1 MNGSLRIIHNIIY
14 NGIHEKKIINGR
26 KITKKNIRGHPVD
39 IYISNKSVRIK
50 EIWAVE

>member
-1 MNGSLRIIHNIIY
+1 MAFTK
-14 NGIHEKKIINGR
+14 KKIINGR

-50 EIWAVE
+50 EI

>member
-1 MNGSLRIIHNIIY
+1 MEIQELFIILY
-14 NGIHEKKIINGR
+14 NSIHEEKKIINGR